1 MNLKQFY
8 LSQINGAMLR
18 EDEETI
24 RYYEEKLNEL
34 LKEEFEERVKT
45 WKETRRTKEL
55 Y

>member
-24 RYYEEKLNEL
+24 KYYEEKLNEL
-34 LKEEFEERVKT
+34 LKEEYKEKVK
-45 WKETRRTKEL
+45 KVKISK
-55 Y
+55 

>member
-24 RYYEEKLNEL
+24 KYYEEKLNEL
-34 LKEEFEERVKT
+34 LKEEYKEKVK
-45 WKETRRTKEL
+45 KVKKSR
-55 Y
+55 

>member
-24 RYYEEKLNEL
+24 KYYEEKLNQL
-34 LKEEFEERVKT
+34 LKEEYEKKVK
-45 WKETRRTKEL
+45 KAKRRF
-55 Y
+55 

>member
-24 RYYEEKLNEL
+24 KYYEEKLNQL
-34 LKEEFEERVKT
+34 LKEEYEKEVK
-45 WKETRRTKEL
+45 KAKRRF
-55 Y
+55 

>member
-24 RYYEEKLNEL
+24 KYYEEKLNEL
-34 LKEEFEERVKT
+34 LKEEYKEEVK
-45 WKETRRTKEL
+45 KVKKSR
-55 Y
+55 

>member
-24 RYYEEKLNEL
+24 KYYEEKLNQL
-34 LKEEFEERVKT
+34 LKEEYK
-45 WKETRRTKEL
+45 KEIKKAKASK
-55 Y
+55 

>member
-24 RYYEEKLNEL
+24 KYYEEKLNEL
-34 LKEEFEERVKT
+34 LKEEYKEAVK
-45 WKETRRTKEL
+45 KVKASK
-55 Y
+55 

>member
-24 RYYEEKLNEL
+24 KYYEEKLNEL
-34 LKEEFEERVKT
+34 LREEYEEKVK
-45 WKETRRTKEL
+45 KVKASK
-55 Y
+55 